1 MTRTTHHHIFNLKW
15 RLVQVEAALQQ
26 LRLEI
31 EELMKLLAEEEQRGQ
46 H

>member
-1 MTRTTHHHIFNLKW
+1 MTRTTQHHIFNLRW
-15 RLVQVEAALQQ
+15 RLVQVEAALAQ

-31 EELMKLLAEEEQRGQ
+31 EELLKLLAEEEQRGQ